1 MAILEEIYKSLKQ
14 IKNGE
19 ISFQTLINRGF
30 DKLPKE
36 ESYLIKDSVKSIIN
50 RYYFLLWEQN
60 KIFPVENEVTRDYL
74 VCALGQYHYV
84 KEITNEMILDE
95 LNGIASSLE
104 EKISIGEFYQA
115 MVNLDGKALPIPDR
129 EYAILNKR
137 LSLLY
142 AYPEWICK
150 MMTKH
155 FGVKKTYKSIASSR
169 RSVKIA
175 LNCNLFLT
183 NQEKI
188 VNEYPNYFE
197 KGALDNSLH
206 YIGGDKL
213 IEIAPFKN
221 NLVFVEDETNQLI
234 VEKLNLEL
242 NDTALLI
249 ADDRGLI
256 ALDMAIKMKDIGQIH
271 VMTPNIFDYNS
282 ITKVATRFKIHSLDV
297 FQSPIEQLIT
307 HVERKT
313 CDKVLLIAPSSS
325 LGLIR
330 KKPDI
335 LLTLKK
341 EQIDGFVEEQK
352 KQLEEASLYVKN
364 DGIIEYVVYT
374 YNKKE
379 SNLIIEEFLNNH
391 KEFSLVEEKQIFAYE
406 TPSDGAYYAIM
417 KKN

>member
-95 LNGIASSLE
+95 LNGIAPSLE

-169 RSVKIA
+169 RSVKI
-175 LNCNLFLT
+175 
-183 NQEKI
+183 I
-188 VNEYPNYFE
+188 
-197 KGALDNSLH
+197 
-206 YIGGDKL
+206 
-213 IEIAPFKN
+213 
-221 NLVFVEDETNQLI
+221 
-234 VEKLNLEL
+234 
-242 NDTALLI
+242 
-249 ADDRGLI
+249 
-256 ALDMAIKMKDIGQIH
+256 
-271 VMTPNIFDYNS
+271 
-282 ITKVATRFKIHSLDV
+282 
-297 FQSPIEQLIT
+297 
-307 HVERKT
+307 
-313 CDKVLLIAPSSS
+313 
-325 LGLIR
+325 
-330 KKPDI
+330 
-335 LLTLKK
+335 
-341 EQIDGFVEEQK
+341 
-352 KQLEEASLYVKN
+352 
-364 DGIIEYVVYT
+364 
-374 YNKKE
+374 
-379 SNLIIEEFLNNH
+379 
-391 KEFSLVEEKQIFAYE
+391 LVEINLLK
-406 TPSDGAYYAIM
+406 
-417 KKN
+417 